1 MTRPFSRSEPTKKRT
16 VCTSLKI
23 PRNVVTQE
31 PTLMPRHTTSQGI
44 QLPKSSHQH
53 SNFYRTNLL
62 KPPQPPSLK
71 LRKPLKNP
79 KTAENTQR
87 TSKSLTV
94 RLTTICYVLRAQMR
108 RTWLLQQKA
117 RSSFHHLILC
127 LYKVNIWIPLLLK
140 RHKQLLMHVS
150 AANRAHSPMISTT
163 SPSIAPKI
171 PSPKVSYN
179 PMPNLMKILLLML
192 TSSLRWKSMKI
203 PYRIRPWTLHATLLC
218 LTLLP
223 DHQTPHPTAAYPHAT
238 AMDTQKSKKW
248 AKNLGKFIM
257 TKKYRI

>member
-31 PTLMPRHTTSQGI
+31 PTLMHRHTTSQGVK
-44 QLPKSSHQH
+44 LPKISHLH
-53 SNFYRTNLL
+53 SRFYRTNLL
-62 KPPQPPSLK
+62 KPPQPQSLK
-71 LRKPLKNP
+71 LRKPLKNL
-79 KTAENTQR
+79 KTAIKTQR
-87 TSKSLTV
+87 TSKSLTLM
-94 RLTTICYVLRAQMR
+94 LTTICYVLRAQMK

-117 RSSFHHLILC
+117 RSSFHQPIVC
-127 LYKVNIWIPLLLK
+127 LYTAKNWTLLLLK
-140 RHKQLLMHVS
+140 RHKQLPMQVS
-150 AANRAHSPMISTT
+150 AANQAHSPMISTA
-163 SPSIAPKI
+163 SPSTAPKI

-179 PMPNLMKILLLML
+179 PMPNLMKILLPML
-192 TSSLRWKSMKI
+192 TSSLRWKNMKI
-203 PYRIRPWTLHATLLC
+203 PYRIRRWTLHAPLLC

-248 AKNLGKFIM
+248 AKNLEKFIM